1 MQCRWLSDCTFRVIS
16 ATPEQ
21 RQRNILKTSILCKTL
36 ETGMYFHF
44 TNLKKNLMYAIL
56 ICVFSKKVNVCNF
69 RDMWKKNNFLLN
81 QALFFYLYRNVY
93 MYINREFGCFMYLEA
108 WFYSW
113 LHFDLYIFLW
123 LWYLMY
129 TWLYNELLF
138 LNVFFFFFSEALF
151 ASRLQALC
159 GGTMSRIFSGREFR
173 NQSRFSKQMVAMS
186 LKITLDFWKAVSNN
200 I

>member
-1 MQCRWLSDCTFRVIS
+1 MEEKQF
-16 ATPEQ
+16 
-21 RQRNILKTSILCKTL
+21 SI
-36 ETGMYFHF
+36 ESS
-44 TNLKKNLMYAIL
+44 I
-56 ICVFSKKVNVCNF
+56 I
-69 RDMWKKNNFLLN
+69 
-81 QALFFYLYRNVY
+81 FYLNRNVD
-93 MYINREFGCFMYLEA
+93 MYINREFGCLYVSRSMITLLNLA

-138 LNVFFFFFSEALF
+138 LNVFFSSFFSAALF

-173 NQSRFSKQMVAMS
+173 NQSRFSKLMVAMS
-186 LKITLDFWKAVSNN
+186 LKITLDFWKAVSKKHLKGFCKVKVESKHA